1 MARQMKNYEYKKKEN
16 VIKSIN
22 INLNENITNCL
33 ILKITGII
41 ATQVDGHRIPNR
53 QHFFKSIGC
62 LVLRGRLVGNLFSR
76 QSTLSR

>member
-1 MARQMKNYEYKKKEN
+1 MADFGMARQMKNYEYKKKED

-22 INLNENITNCL
+22 INLNEKITNCL

-53 QHFFKSIGC
+53 
-62 LVLRGRLVGNLFSR
+62 
-76 QSTLSR
+76 